1 MPFFDLAA
9 ATLPDYR
16 STVSAP
22 DDFDEFWAAT
32 LGEAREHKLD
42 AVFEPYDAG
51 LPLVDVFDVKFAGYG
66 GHPIRGWYI
75 RPRAG
80 KTDSGA
86 LVKFLG
92 YNGGRGFPHE
102 HLSVAGVG
110 AACAGDGY
118 ARAGRGLGARRYR
131 RSIGSDPAQAGY
143 MTRCGWACRRSP
155 WPSTSATSS
164 ARTCCSSSTTSSGS
178 PRRAPRCR
186 RCWAACPA
194 RSATSRPLP
203 TRWACCR
210 SGSRR
215 PVDTRS
221 PRCRRSTCP
230 PTTTPTP
237 PRPRRSPTS
246 TPPPSSPATSPR
258 WASTPRSTR

>member
-16 STVSAP
+16 SSVSAP

-102 HLSVAGVG
+102 HLLWPASGRPVLVMDTRGQG
-110 AACAGDGY
+110 A
-118 ARAGRGLGARRYR
+118 GLGAGRYR
-131 RSIGSDPAQAGY
+131 RSDRLGPGAGGIHDARDQRSQGVLLPPRVHRWRAGGRGDPDAG
-143 MTRCGWACRRSP
+143 GD
-155 WPSTSATSS
+155 
-164 ARTCCSSSTTSSGS
+164 
-178 PRRAPRCR
+178 
-186 RCWAACPA
+186 
-194 RSATSRPLP
+194 
-203 TRWACCR
+203 R
-210 SGSRR
+210 SGADRGGGRQPGRR
-215 PVDTRS
+215 HQPCGCGVGA
-221 PRCRRSTCP
+221 RR
-230 PTTTPTP
+230 
-237 PRPRRSPTS
+237 
-246 TPPPSSPATSPR
+246 
-258 WASTPRSTR
+258 